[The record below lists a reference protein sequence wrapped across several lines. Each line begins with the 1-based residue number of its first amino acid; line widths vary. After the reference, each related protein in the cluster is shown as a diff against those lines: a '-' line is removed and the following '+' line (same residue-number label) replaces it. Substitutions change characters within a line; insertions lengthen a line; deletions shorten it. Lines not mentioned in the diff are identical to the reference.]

1 MLFEYDPFG
10 RRIYKS
16 SSSATS
22 IYAYDGVNLVEE
34 TNSTGGAAVARY
46 SQGLNIDEP
55 LVMLRSGT
63 TSYRSAGKYLHLRL
77 VRQSRRLFGQP
88 GNSFRF
94 TGREFDTETSLCYY
108 RARYY
113 DPNSGRFV
121 SEDPI
126 RIQGGI
132 NLYAYVRNDPVR
144 LTDPDGRCPRDQ
156 CKVQVLKPNQVP
168 NGFNSCADEGMTLI
182 WALDCKGDRD
192 CCIDKNRTYQS
203 ACETPAKQFH
213 YIADVT
219 NMYVLGLCCKKRQ

>member
-144 LTDPDGRCPRDQ
+144 LTDPDGRCPPEASARSR
-156 CKVQVLKPNQVP
+156 C
-168 NGFNSCADEGMTLI
+168 S
-182 WALDCKGDRD
+182 
-192 CCIDKNRTYQS
+192 NRTRCPMASTTSS
-203 ACETPAKQFH
+203 AFVARKGSE
-213 YIADVT
+213 I
-219 NMYVLGLCCKKRQ
+219 VLFWTKNKKE